1 MIQVYNDIMP
11 LNDNFE
17 VPNEAATTY
26 FERVLQVKDFFKE
39 ILGYLT
45 YFQKIYNFFK
55 SVIFYIYWFVS
66 IIFFAICCYFL
77 ILIIGILWRLAK
89 EFVNYMI
96 YYLNNKKKYT
106 QAAVPEINSSNNQRV
121 IAESSRGIKPIFFF

>member
-1 MIQVYNDIMP
+1 MP

-45 YFQKIYNFFK
+45 YFQKIYNLFK

-66 IIFFAICCYFL
+66 IIFFAFCCYFF
-77 ILIIGILWRLAK
+77 ILICGILWRLAK

-96 YYLNNKKKYT
+96 YYLNNKNKFT
-106 QAAVPEINSSNNQRV
+106 QAVVPEINSSNNQRV
-121 IAESSRGIKPIFFF
+121 IAASSQGIKP

>member
-1 MIQVYNDIMP
+1 MIQVYNYIMP

-55 SVIFYIYWFVS
+55 SV
-66 IIFFAICCYFL
+66 
-77 ILIIGILWRLAK
+77 RLD
-89 EFVNYMI
+89 
-96 YYLNNKKKYT
+96 
-106 QAAVPEINSSNNQRV
+106 
-121 IAESSRGIKPIFFF
+121 